1 MKRALRFINQQHGR
15 RRIYLAM
22 QRFEKEMHPAFGPA
36 ESTFDAHQR
45 PLLVWGA
52 LPPLNQRFEER

>member
-22 QRFEKEMHPAFGPA
+22 QRFEKEMPPGFVPT
-36 ESTFDAHQR
+36 ESTFDANKR
-45 PLLVWGA
+45 PIMVWDA
-52 LPPLNQRFEER
+52 LPPVNQRFEER